1 MPNYQSAQGFAAQHP
16 HGLYHSRLGAVAHL
30 LLGALWL
37 AFTGC
42 AAVYHRTQQALPPD
56 PAAQLTMRVEE
67 ARHAETFAAQAAAEL
82 RDDLSRHSNE
92 RTIQADLDRLELAAR
107 DLQRRTAA
115 AWEFAASCKGHP
127 AAVEDIDR
135 LDLRAKAWLE
145 YVQAARQSGPAAQA
159 QRLANLLRGP
169 TPPDGPA
176 SR

>member
-1 MPNYQSAQGFAAQHP
+1 
-16 HGLYHSRLGAVAHL
+16 
-30 LLGALWL
+30 
-37 AFTGC
+37 
-42 AAVYHRTQQALPPD
+42 
-56 PAAQLTMRVEE
+56 MRVEE
-67 ARHAETFAAQAAAEL
+67 ARHAETFAAQAAARL

-115 AWEFAASCKGHP
+115 AREVAASCKGHP

-135 LDLRAKAWLE
+135 LDLRARAWLE